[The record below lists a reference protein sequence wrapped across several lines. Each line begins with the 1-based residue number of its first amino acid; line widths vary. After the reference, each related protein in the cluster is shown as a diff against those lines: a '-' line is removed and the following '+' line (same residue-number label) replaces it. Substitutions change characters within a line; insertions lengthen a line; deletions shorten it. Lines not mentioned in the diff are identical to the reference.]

1 MKTVS
6 AANFSGKQEVLPV
19 DCRAEGPHQC
29 IFVSESQALG
39 ERIEK
44 LLGPSAKM
52 ERGGTVFCKQAEV
65 VCRLAWIHLN
75 LPT

>member
-1 MKTVS
+1 MKAVS
-6 AANFSGKQEVLPV
+6 QTNFSGKQEVLPV

-44 LLGPSAKM
+44 LLGPRAKM
-52 ERGGTVFCKQAEV
+52 E
-65 VCRLAWIHLN
+65 
-75 LPT
+75 